1 MEFWRP
7 GSESNRHTRIC
18 SPLHNHSATWPLLCL
33 HIKQKKDPLQHK
45 IFGRFWEFYDIDF
58 SCVNVCIYVII
69 NWKSERE
76 FMKKYWLLFAVLP
89 YAAYASD
96 DCAKLRTV
104 PDTVL
109 TLQQV
114 IDFGLC
120 RNPQTSAAY
129 ASYRSSH
136 FTKNAAYANYLP
148 KLDAHMSAGRLHR
161 VHDDWEYG
169 GSLSASYLIFDF
181 GRRSSDFATAL
192 ATYRAAGFDYDE
204 TVQNYIYSVIGAYYE
219 LLNANATVESA
230 KMALTV
236 AQTAKD
242 TADKKFKAGAVAKA
256 DVYKAETTLASAE
269 LKLERA
275 KNNREITKGNLLTK
289 LSFPADNEI
298 TIADMPAS
306 FGSDAESE
314 DINKL
319 IEIARKKRPDL
330 LRATANKDAAWHRRN
345 SAFLKN
351 LPSISVTG
359 SVDMRGDN
367 VGGLFDDISGRAGG
381 SVGVS
386 VSMPI
391 FAGFANMYNARAAS
405 ANYDAASDNERATS
419 NNAMMDVFTA
429 YQNYKTAKTVL
440 EQTDALL
447 KSATESER
455 VTSGMYRVG
464 RATMLDWQTAQSEL
478 VDARN
483 QHNAAKYDLYIKR
496 AAVALAIGDI
506 QSKLDGETDVE

>member
-1 MEFWRP
+1 
-7 GSESNRHTRIC
+7 
-18 SPLHNHSATWPLLCL
+18 
-33 HIKQKKDPLQHK
+33 
-45 IFGRFWEFYDIDF
+45 
-58 SCVNVCIYVII
+58 
-69 NWKSERE
+69 
-76 FMKKYWLLFAVLP
+76 
-89 YAAYASD
+89 
-96 DCAKLRTV
+96 
-104 PDTVL
+104 
-109 TLQQV
+109 
-114 IDFGLC
+114 
-120 RNPQTSAAY
+120 
-129 ASYRSSH
+129 
-136 FTKNAAYANYLP
+136 
-148 KLDAHMSAGRLHR
+148 MSGGRLHR
-161 VHDDWEYG
+161 VHDDWEYS
-169 GSLSASYLIFDF
+169 GSLSASYLVFDF
-181 GRRSSDFATAL
+181 GKRSSEFATAL

-204 TVQNYIYSVIGAYYE
+204 TIQNYIYSVIGAYYE
-219 LLNANATVESA
+219 LLNANANVESA
-230 KMALTV
+230 NMALTV

-256 DVYKAETTLASAE
+256 DVYKAETTLASAK

-298 TIADMPAS
+298 IIADMPAS

-314 DINKL
+314 NIDKL

-330 LRATANKDAAWHRRN
+330 LRASANKDAAWHRRN
-345 SAFLKN
+345 IAFLKN

-359 SVDMRGDN
+359 SVDIKSDT
-367 VGGLFDDISGRAGG
+367 VGGLFEDMSGRAGG
-381 SVGVS
+381 SIGVS

-391 FAGFANMYNARAAS
+391 FAGFANMYNARAAV
-405 ANYDAASDNERATS
+405 ANYDAALDNERATS

-440 EQTDALL
+440 DQTESLL

-483 QHNAAKYDLYIKR
+483 QHNAAKYDLYVKR

-506 QSKLDGETDVE
+506 QSQIDGGTNAK